1 MKPVGVAALIAVGV
15 LCASPAGAGLVPL
28 AGPFFTA
35 PADGTLTFT
44 FEGYSASHTD
54 RMVFAF
60 NGDALFTNESAA
72 VGDVVD
78 ETVVQGQIYQL
89 SLHDNNTGDTWSS
102 DQASNRDGLAHLAST
117 SIFSDFHLGSALPRS
132 SPDCTLVSGCY
143 FGWEDRPGADND
155 FNDLVFALQFTPTSP
170 RIADLVGVPIPEPQ
184 TLILLF
190 AGLLGLGFIAHRRAS
205 SPIPSASAHQA

>member
-1 MKPVGVAALIAVGV
+1 MKPVGVAALMAVGV
-15 LCASPAGAGLVPL
+15 LCASPAGAGLIPL

-60 NGDALFTNESAA
+60 NGDALFTNQSAA
-72 VGDVVD
+72 VGDVVH
-78 ETVVQGQIYQL
+78 ETVVRGQIYQL
-89 SLHDNNTGDTWSS
+89 SLHDINTGDSWSS
-102 DQASNRDGLAHLAST
+102 NRALNDGGLTHLATT
-117 SIFSDFHLGSALPRS
+117 SIFSDFHLGAPPPRPVS
-132 SPDCTLVSGCY
+132 TGCAFVSGCY

-170 RIADLVGVPIPEPQ
+170 RNADLAGVPIPEPQ
-184 TLILLF
+184 NLTLLF
-190 AGLLGLGFIAHRRAS
+190 AGLLGLGFIAQSRRA
-205 SPIPSASAHQA
+205 